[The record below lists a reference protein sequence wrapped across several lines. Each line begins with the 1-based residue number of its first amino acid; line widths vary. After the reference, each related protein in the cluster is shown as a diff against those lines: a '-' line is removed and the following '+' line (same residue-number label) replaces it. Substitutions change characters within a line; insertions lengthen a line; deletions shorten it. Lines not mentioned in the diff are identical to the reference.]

1 VLDGRCKRNEN
12 VLTIEAGVKREEVRR
27 LYVCVGVFECSYG
40 SFMRKGRISDKNNR
54 KTEDAEVPS
63 KDEPTPPADGSCNK
77 PTENQERQERMAPLL
92 TRQAPYM
99 SGGREYSWQRRS
111 MEVAAEKQTAKHS
124 GTKNRRRSIW

>member
-27 LYVCVGVFECSYG
+27 LYACVGVFECSYG

-63 KDEPTPPADGSCNK
+63 EDERTPPADGSRNEFNEKASCNRFLWSYSLQIRLK
-77 PTENQERQERMAPLL
+77 KVV
-92 TRQAPYM
+92 
-99 SGGREYSWQRRS
+99 RE
-111 MEVAAEKQTAKHS
+111 V
-124 GTKNRRRSIW
+124 